1 MSCSVDGGS
10 LPIIFLNSGW
20 FAMNWRVNALLNKI
34 ITGAGTLEFPG
45 VISVISMS
53 TSIDRYAE
61 LSTCPTR
68 CFSMTGKTPAFES
81 LVLFEVQVT
90 LGTFGGMRP

>member
-1 MSCSVDGGS
+1 
-10 LPIIFLNSGW
+10 
-20 FAMNWRVNALLNKI
+20 MNWRVNALLSKI

-68 CFSMTGKTPAFES
+68 CFSTTGKTPAFES

-90 LGTFGGMRP
+90 LGKAQQ